1 MEGGPQREG
10 PVHVYPFKHG
20 QKQRDLTL
28 GTAAQ
33 ERLSAES
40 NILLQNLQQGGEG
53 RTGLSKQKGEAVYWC
68 CRGAAKLKQ
77 TPPTKSSHGILGT
90 NTTLHPTQRLLLASH
105 SLCLSWSR
113 FKKNLA
119 EEV

>member
-20 QKQRDLTL
+20 EKQCDLTL

-40 NILLQNLQQGGEG
+40 NILLQNLQ
-53 RTGLSKQKGEAVYWC
+53 
-68 CRGAAKLKQ
+68 
-77 TPPTKSSHGILGT
+77 
-90 NTTLHPTQRLLLASH
+90 
-105 SLCLSWSR
+105 
-113 FKKNLA
+113 
-119 EEV
+119 